1 MDLRLTE
8 IPLLSHQIPDGVW
21 TAVIYKL
28 SARRSGSVGDFDLLF
43 HRQRWLVLAVMIR
56 KKWDSKFYVPRLR
69 GEIKQGVYLEADLFV
84 ALLNL
89 ISETFLLEPHY
100 GHPALWF
107 MNVVLELEFSPTFP
121 TTNGAT
127 DKTTRMA
134 RVRSQN
140 KILLSPE
147 SLADNPFEQSAT
159 KLLLNKAIHHALQK
173 DRFRT
178 TSYTPFVRARMA
190 LTSFVAAHP
199 LFIKDQQGSVKEV
212 ISRQGR
218 RKKDELKS

>member
-8 IPLLSHQIPDGVW
+8 LPLLSHQIPDGVW

-28 SARRSGSVGDFDLLF
+28 SARPSGSVGDFDLLD
-43 HRQRWLVLAVMIR
+43 HRRRWLVLAVMIR
-56 KKWDSKFYVPRLR
+56 KKWHSKSYVPRLR
-69 GEIKQGVYLEADLFV
+69 GESKRGVYLEADLFV

-89 ISETFLLEPHY
+89 VSETFLLEPHY

-121 TTNGAT
+121 TTG
-127 DKTTRMA
+127 KTEHTA

-147 SLADNPFEQSAT
+147 SLADNPFEQPAT

-190 LTSFVAAHP
+190 LTSFVAVHP
-199 LFIKDQQGSVKEV
+199 LFMKDQQGSVKEV

>member
-8 IPLLSHQIPDGVW
+8 LPLLSHQIPDGVW
-21 TAVIYKL
+21 KAVIHKL
-28 SARRSGSVGDFDLLF
+28 SSFPSGSVGDFDLLC
-43 HRQRWLVLAVMIR
+43 HRHRWLVLAVMIR
-56 KKWDSKFYVPRLR
+56 KKWDSKFYAPRLR

-89 ISETFLLEPHY
+89 VSETFLLEPHY

-107 MNVVLELEFSPTFP
+107 MNVVLELEILPTFP
-121 TTNGAT
+121 TTG
-127 DKTTRMA
+127 KTEHTA

-147 SLADNPFEQSAT
+147 SLADNPFEQPAT

-199 LFIKDQQGSVKEV
+199 LFMKDQQGSVKEV